1 MEIWYH
7 FHGQNETL
15 FKSRVISK
23 LEDAGLS
30 TRQLTPEKASGP
42 GVLFFKEITPQ
53 LCDFLCNISCRGTDR
68 VLGIA
73 VCNTSSSYEGF
84 WHLLKSGASDVF
96 AWDHYQ
102 NPAIEVSLRF
112 KRWDAID
119 RLVYSE
125 LVQKNLIGQSPAWRS
140 IIRDIV
146 EVAHFSNANILI
158 NGESGTG
165 KELAARLI
173 HTLDSRPNKK
183 DMVILDCT
191 TIIPELSGSEFF
203 GHEKGAFTGASA
215 PRDGAFALANNG
227 TLFLD
232 EAGELPLGLQAQLL
246 RVIQEGMY
254 KPLGGN
260 SWKHTDFRLV
270 CATNKDLAK
279 AVKNGEFR
287 HDLYYRIT
295 SWVCNLPSLRER
307 IEDIPL
313 LVKHFI
319 RQHSNNKE
327 IPDLDEPVRKYLI
340 NREYPGNVRDLKQLV
355 SRIMYRHIGSG
366 PITVGYIPKEERKCI
381 KLNPA
386 EWRDEHFD
394 QAIRHALS
402 IGVRLKEIGRVAE
415 EVAVNIAISNEDGN
429 LQRAAKKLGVTDRS
443 LQMRRAAQRER
454 TQEVLQENL
463 K

>member
-15 FKSRVISK
+15 LKSRVIEELK
-23 LEDAGLS
+23 VVGLD
-30 TRQLTPEKASGP
+30 TCPFAPERASGP
-42 GVLFFKEITPQ
+42 GVLFFEEITPQ
-53 LCDFLCNISCRGTDR
+53 LCDFLCDASCRGTYR

-73 VCNTSSSYEGF
+73 INSHPSSDESF

-102 NPAIEVSLRF
+102 DPAIEISSRF
-112 KRWDAID
+112 ERWDAID
-119 RLVYSE
+119 RLVNSE
-125 LVQKNLIGQSPAWRS
+125 LVQKNLIGQSPVWRS
-140 IIRDIV
+140 ILRDIV
-146 EVAHFSNANILI
+146 EIARFSNANIFI

-165 KELAARLI
+165 KELVARLI
-173 HTLDSRPNKK
+173 HTLDPRQNKK
-183 DMVILDCT
+183 DMVVLDCT
-191 TIIPELSGSEFF
+191 TIMPELSGSEFF
-203 GHEKGAFTGASA
+203 GHERGAFTGALA
-215 PRDGAFALANNG
+215 PRDGAFSLANNG

-270 CATNKDLAK
+270 CATNKDLVQ

-295 SWVCNLPSLRER
+295 SWVCNLPPLHER
-307 IEDIPL
+307 IEDILPL
-313 LVKHFI
+313 VSHFI
-319 RQHSNNKE
+319 KQHSNNGE
-327 IPDLDEPVRKYLI
+327 IPDLDEPVRKYLL

-355 SRIMYRHIGSG
+355 SRIMYRHIGPG
-366 PITVGYIPKEERKCI
+366 PITIGDIPKEEHQCI
-381 KLNPA
+381 KLNPV
-386 EWRDEHFD
+386 EWRDEHFEN
-394 QAIRHALS
+394 AIRHALS
-402 IGVRLKEIGRVAE
+402 VGIGLKEIGKAAE
-415 EVAVNIAISNEDGN
+415 EVAVNIAVNDENGN
-429 LQRAAKKLGVTDRS
+429 LQRAAKKLGVTDRT
-443 LQMRRAAQRER
+443 LQIRRVVRRQRIQ
-454 TQEVLQENL
+454 TKQLDNL